1 MSLLLAAS
9 AGLSVIAL
17 DVFTD
22 WTAHLSDFLSRP
34 FRKETN
40 Q

>member
-1 MSLLLAAS
+1 MSLALAAI

-22 WTAHLSDFLSRP
+22 WSLYLSDFLTRP

-40 Q
+40 